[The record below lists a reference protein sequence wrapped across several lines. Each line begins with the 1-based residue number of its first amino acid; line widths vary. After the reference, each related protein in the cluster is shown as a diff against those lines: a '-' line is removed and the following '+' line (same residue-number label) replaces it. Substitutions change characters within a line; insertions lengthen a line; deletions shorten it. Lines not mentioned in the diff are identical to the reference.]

1 MHYIGETS
9 QHFCDRR
16 SQHARDVLNRKETNG
31 IYDHLKRHKSHKP
44 DWENFSFVDRDSNW
58 KSRKIKESLYINALN
73 PANILENVMNIEK
86 GIATNDCWMEFNAEI
101 RRAINRKLERN
112 RG

>member
-9 QHFCDRR
+9 QHFYDRR
-16 SQHARDVLNRKETNG
+16 SQHATDVLNREETNG
-31 IYDHLKRHKSHKP
+31 IYDHLKRHKSH
-44 DWENFSFVDRDSNW
+44 
-58 KSRKIKESLYINALN
+58 N
-73 PANILENVMNIEK
+73 PANILENVMNIKK
-86 GIATNDCWMEFNAEI
+86 GTAINDCWTEFNAEM